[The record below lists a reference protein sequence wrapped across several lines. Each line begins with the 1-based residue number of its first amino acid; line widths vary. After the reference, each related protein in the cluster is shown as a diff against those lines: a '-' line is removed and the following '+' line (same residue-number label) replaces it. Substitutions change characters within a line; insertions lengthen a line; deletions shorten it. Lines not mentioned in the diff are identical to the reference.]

1 MEWLDRFLTSW
12 FSYHLHFCNNLGT
25 QDAGAIKKEISART
39 KKVGSLI
46 KEYNKSLEQL
56 PEYNLQ
62 PIPTDKNL
70 DELLLNDS
78 ALWELDRLSCTDRWA
93 RDRLMQNAFK
103 HMYDV
108 FRAKEEVIILLSQ
121 SQRHINWYITK
132 IRNITKALGELNTK
146 NSKLGCCLLDR
157 AQLATV
163 TLQLWRKFQDVID
176 TVQTYDISEAP
187 LLVSLEGSISLAFAL
202 ADL

>member
-1 MEWLDRFLTSW
+1 
-12 FSYHLHFCNNLGT
+12 
-25 QDAGAIKKEISART
+25 
-39 KKVGSLI
+39 
-46 KEYNKSLEQL
+46 
-56 PEYNLQ
+56 
-62 PIPTDKNL
+62 
-70 DELLLNDS
+70 
-78 ALWELDRLSCTDRWA
+78 
-93 RDRLMQNAFK
+93 MQNAFK

-108 FRAKEEVIILLSQ
+108 FRTKEEVIILLSQ

-146 NSKLGCCLLDR
+146 NKLGCCLLDR

-176 TVQTYDISEAP
+176 TVRTHDICEAA

>member
-1 MEWLDRFLTSW
+1 MKD
-12 FSYHLHFCNNLGT
+12 
-25 QDAGAIKKEISART
+25 
-39 KKVGSLI
+39 
-46 KEYNKSLEQL
+46 
-56 PEYNLQ
+56 
-62 PIPTDKNL
+62 
-70 DELLLNDS
+70 LLLSGFIGYNYAQLIHLDNNDHGPTVV
-78 ALWELDRLSCTDRWA
+78 ARITIWELDRLSCTDRWA

-108 FRAKEEVIILLSQ
+108 FRTKEEVIILLSQ

-132 IRNITKALGELNTK
+132 IRNITKALAELNTK

-176 TVQTYDISEAP
+176 TVRTHDICEAA
-187 LLVSLEGSISLAFAL
+187 LLVGLEGSISLAFAL

>member
-1 MEWLDRFLTSW
+1 M
-12 FSYHLHFCNNLGT
+12 
-25 QDAGAIKKEISART
+25 
-39 KKVGSLI
+39 I

-108 FRAKEEVIILLSQ
+108 FRTKEEVIILLSQ
-121 SQRHINWYITK
+121 SQRHINWYIIK
-132 IRNITKALGELNTK
+132 IRNITKTLGELNTK
-146 NSKLGCCLLDR
+146 NKLGCCC

-176 TVQTYDISEAP
+176 TVQTHDICEAA
-187 LLVSLEGSISLAFAL
+187 LLVGLEGSISLAFAL